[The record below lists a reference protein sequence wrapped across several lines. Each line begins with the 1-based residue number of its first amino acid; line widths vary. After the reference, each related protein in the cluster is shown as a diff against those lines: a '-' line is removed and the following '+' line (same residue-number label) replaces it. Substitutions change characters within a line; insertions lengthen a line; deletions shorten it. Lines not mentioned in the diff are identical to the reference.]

1 MVDGIHCFL
10 LNLLFKLLLGLFF
23 LFTFIFH
30 FNFKPAVVV
39 SVAPFVGTV
48 DDIVA
53 SLHLAVDTA
62 VSHFVFVVILCF
74 ALFSTSPIISSFR
87 SFGLLSLS
95 FIPTS

>member
-1 MVDGIHCFL
+1 MVDGIPCFL

-23 LFTFIFH
+23 LLN

-53 SLHLAVDTA
+53 SSQLAVDTV
-62 VSHFVFVVILCF
+62 VSHFVFVVFLCF
-74 ALFSTSPIISSFR
+74 ALKKCFYA
-87 SFGLLSLS
+87 LH
-95 FIPTS
+95 